1 MVVITKVLNGMII
14 KNNATILIK
23 YWNANVQK
31 KNAIIIVIIINL
43 RVLITVN
50 LQKIYN
56 FKKNKD
62 YQDEEE
68 KEESII
74 VIDNVLKY

>member
-31 KNAIIIVIIINL
+31 KNAIITVIIINL